1 MAYRA
6 RGSSISDEEDMEAE
20 KARSDAN
27 NAKNV
32 RNAADVA
39 IASKN
44 PYGVAA
50 GTAIKGADALTGG
63 KASEAIGKGMTAA
76 NRVSPIGRNMQNL
89 SNKLSESGVS
99 DGAGKIASH
108 INASNGA
115 GVSQDKMPNQVKTN
129 ASRPENVEGGESS
142 NSLPSSHGNKAS
154 GSGNKSEGRESGE
167 ERTDTVAQDSE
178 EQKGV
183 FGSAAVRRVAIIA
196 TVSLLPFTLLIF
208 LLIPIFFAASIFPSQ
223 FDDAIGASSTA
234 GEKNG
239 NIAYNTNNKDQ
250 QDFFDRVNS
259 VKLRYQSQGKTI
271 DAYKIAA
278 VYYVIHKSNP
288 GFDYNQMTD
297 SVISDIAD
305 SMLSG
310 NSYDENTFKS
320 NLQSSIIPRYASSS
334 DNYEKLAEDVLQY
347 IADYESFSVDR
358 ENGGGIYCGSS
369 SGSCTYDIKG
379 YYIEGKGNVTEE
391 LSVNDLQVRLMQCG
405 VGDGHDYGGTFGQ
418 PLEGESLVPFEK
430 YILGVAYQE
439 IGPDSP
445 AEAIKAQMI
454 AARSYILA
462 RHADMGGWR
471 TLKQEGG
478 KWIIQVA
485 SCTQDQVYCDPDQGC
500 SSNDG
505 QWGQIHSGQNH
516 NQGFSR
522 EAMPENS
529 PLRTY
534 ASQTAGEVLVNNKG
548 NIIYTG
554 YLSDEQN
561 EFISLA
567 NSGLNYKQILLQ
579 VYNQGSRNYG
589 AKDIKKFSC
598 NGSGSASCGGAVG
611 DFVNWKQFGETW
623 SNILIGTSGRTIGQ
637 IGCLVTSISMQIAR
651 SGVSTNISDFNPGT
665 FVEYLNSNGGFIGGD
680 FVWASTANV
689 APSFVY
695 KGSEGLLGYS
705 KESKLNTIRNII
717 SQPNTYAVVEVKG
730 NTGQHWVAI
739 DSVNGDSIKMM
750 DPASDATD
758 LWSQYD
764 WTNTSEVA
772 YYTVES

>member
-6 RGSSISDEEDMEAE
+6 RGSSFSDEEDKEAE

-27 NAKNV
+27 NTKNV

-76 NRVSPIGRNMQNL
+76 NRVLPVGRNMQNL
-89 SNKLSESGVS
+89 SNKLSESGIS

-108 INASNGA
+108 INAGNGA

-129 ASRPENVEGGESS
+129 ASRPENGEGGES
-142 NSLPSSHGNKAS
+142 NDSLPSSRDAS
-154 GSGNKSEGRESGE
+154 NNRNEAKGRESGE
-167 ERTDTVAQDSE
+167 EQTDTVVEDGE
-178 EQKGV
+178 EQKGI
-183 FGSAAVRRVAIIA
+183 FGSVSVRKVVVIA
-196 TVSLLPFTLLIF
+196 TIALLPFTLLLF
-208 LLIPIFFAASIFPSQ
+208 LLIPIFFAGSIFPSQ

-234 GEKNG
+234 GEENG
-239 NIAYNTNNKDQ
+239 NIAYNTNNREQ
-250 QDFFDRVNS
+250 QDFFDRVKS

-271 DAYKIAA
+271 DDYKIAA

-310 NSYDENTFKS
+310 NSYGENTFKS
-320 NLQSSIIPRYASSS
+320 NLQSSILPRYASSS
-334 DNYEKLAEDVLQY
+334 DNYGQLAEDVLQY
-347 IADYESFSVDR
+347 IRDFESFAIDR
-358 ENGGGIYCGSS
+358 EKNGTYCNSS
-369 SGSCTYDIKG
+369 SSSCTYDIKG

-391 LSVNDLQVRLMQCG
+391 LTVSDLQVRLMQCG
-405 VGDGHDYGGTFGQ
+405 VGNGHDYGGTFGK
-418 PLEGESLVPFEK
+418 PLDGESLVPFEK

-478 KWIIQVA
+478 KWIVQVA

-505 QWGQIHSGQNH
+505 QWGQIHSGQNY

-561 EFISLA
+561 QFISLA

-579 VYNQGSRNYG
+579 VYNQGDRNYG

-598 NGSGSASCGGAVG
+598 NGSGSASCGGAIG

-623 SNILIGTSGRTIGQ
+623 SNILMGISGRTIGQ

-651 SGVSTNISDFNPGT
+651 SGVATAISDFNPGT

-695 KGSEGLLGYS
+695 AGSEGLAGYS
-705 KESKLNTIRNII
+705 KAAKLNAIRNII
-717 SQPNTYAVVEVKG
+717 SQPNTYAVAEVKG

-739 DSVNGDSIKMM
+739 DSINGDSIKMM

-758 LWSQYD
+758 LWSEYD

-772 YYTVES
+772 YYKVNS